1 MWNGIAGRLSVP
13 GGMPPQMILV
23 FGRWLGMKGFMYE
36 SLIFASEVIRALHGG
51 EEDYPPPDLTAGV
64 LPLIAKVIS

>member
-13 GGMPPQMILV
+13 GWYAASDESL
-23 FGRWLGMKGFMYE
+23 GRWLGMKGFVYE